1 MAAIDKPEC
10 ALLNVLSS
18 LGQLEWRHFQSR
30 YPEIWKNGH
39 FEKTDCSGYPPY
51 TSFRFEKEDPNI
63 IKILYHA
70 IESYNGKVEWMM
82 YEKKKEYGSGINR
95 VILPKKLHDAK
106 EKANAEGVA
115 VGKYVAENQ
124 PNFGPVAY
132 EDLIN
137 LAEHVKIVLK
147 KNNIEI

>member
-1 MAAIDKPEC
+1 MIQGRE
-10 ALLNVLSS
+10 LLNVIEKIGTLA
-18 LGQLEWRHFQSR
+18 WYKFQTR
-30 YPEIWKNGH
+30 YPLIEIKNKPK
-39 FEKTDCSGYPPY
+39 FTEDRSSYPPY
-51 TSFRFEKEDPNI
+51 TSFRFEHEDANI
-63 IKILYHA
+63 IQLLQNA
-70 IESYNGKVEWMM
+70 IDSYDGKVEWVLHGQ
-82 YEKKKEYGSGINR
+82 KKEYGSGINR

-115 VGKYVAENQ
+115 VGKYMAENQ